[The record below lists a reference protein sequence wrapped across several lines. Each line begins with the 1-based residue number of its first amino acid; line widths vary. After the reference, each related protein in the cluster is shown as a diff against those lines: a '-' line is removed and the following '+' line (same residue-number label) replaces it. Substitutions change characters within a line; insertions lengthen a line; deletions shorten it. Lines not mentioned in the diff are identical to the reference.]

1 MGAFVV
7 TPRVLLARP
16 DHLGDVVLALP
27 AARLLKAAIPSAR
40 VDVLAPASLAA
51 IARRCP
57 WVDDVVS
64 APFPDPTAAD
74 EPPGWAEVIAAVA
87 PALADHY
94 DAALVPR
101 IDDPWSGSLV
111 AAAAIPVRAG
121 YDHPRTARFLTHRL
135 PVPDRR
141 HVTRLAGDLVA
152 PVAAALG
159 VALGR
164 AGEPATEPWLTPDT
178 ADLAE
183 AHDHLAGLGIE
194 PSSGYVVLHPGSGWP
209 IKAWRPERWGAV
221 ARHVAELHGLP
232 VVVSGGRAEEALV
245 AAVVGA
251 SGGVGVGLA
260 GALSLGGLLGLLAGA
275 RLVAGVD
282 SGPLQVAAAAGVLV
296 VALFGPADPA
306 EFAPWAPAGR
316 LAIVRARLPCS
327 PCRSLGAP
335 PCGAATLPACVE
347 AVQVAG
353 VTSAVDHLLG
363 TPG

>member
-1 MGAFVV
+1 MM
-7 TPRVLLARP
+7 PRVLLARP

-27 AARLLKAAIPSAR
+27 AARLLKAAIPGAR
-40 VDVLAPASLAA
+40 VDALAPASLAA
-51 IARRCP
+51 IVERCP

-74 EPPGWAEVIAAVA
+74 EPHGWAEVVAVIA
-87 PALADHY
+87 PALAGRY

-121 YDHPRTARFLTHRL
+121 YDHSRTARFLTHRL

-152 PVAAALG
+152 SVAAALE
-159 VALGR
+159 VSSRRL
-164 AGEPATEPWLTPDT
+164 GEPATEPWLMPDT
-178 ADLAE
+178 AGIAE
-183 AHDHLAGLGIE
+183 AQQRLAGLGIV
-194 PSSGYVVLHPGSGWP
+194 PSSGYVVLHPGSSWP

-221 ARHVAELHGLP
+221 ARHVAERHGLP
-232 VVVSGGRAEEALV
+232 VVVSGGRSEEALV
-245 AAVVGA
+245 AAVVAA
-251 SGGVGVGLA
+251 SDGSANGLA
-260 GALSLGGLLGLLAGA
+260 GSLSLGGLLGLLAGA

-282 SGPLQVAAAAGVLV
+282 SGPLQVAAAAGVPV
-296 VALFGPADPA
+296 AALFGPADPA
-306 EFAPWAPAGR
+306 EFAPWALAGQ

-327 PCRSLGAP
+327 PCRALDAP

-347 AVQVAG
+347 AAQVAG
-353 VTSAVDHLLG
+353 MTRVVDRLLG
-363 TPG
+363 MPG

>member
-1 MGAFVV
+1 M

-27 AARLLKAAIPSAR
+27 AARLLKAAIPGAR

-51 IARRCP
+51 IVRRCP
-57 WVDDVVS
+57 WVDDVVG
-64 APFPDPTAAD
+64 APFPDPTAPD
-74 EPPGWAEVIAAVA
+74 EPPGWAEVVATVA
-87 PALADHY
+87 PSLAGRY

-101 IDDPWSGSLV
+101 MDDPWSGSLV

-152 PVAAALG
+152 PVAAALE
-159 VALGR
+159 VPSRRL
-164 AGEPATEPWLTPDT
+164 GEPATEPWLMPD
-178 ADLAE
+178 AVGIAE
-183 AHDHLAGLGIE
+183 AHDHLAGLGIV

-209 IKAWRPERWGAV
+209 IKAWRPDRWGAV
-221 ARHVAELHGLP
+221 SRYVAERHGLP
-232 VVVSGGRAEEALV
+232 VIVTGGKAEEALV
-245 AAVVGA
+245 ATVVAA
-251 SGGVGVGLA
+251 SGGSAKGLA
-260 GALSLGGLLGLLAGA
+260 GSLSLGGLLGLLAGA
-275 RLVAGVD
+275 RLVAGID
-282 SGPLQVAAAAGVLV
+282 SGPIQVAAATGVPV

-316 LAIVRARLPCS
+316 LAIVRAGLPCS
-327 PCRSLGAP
+327 PCRALDAP

-347 AVQVAG
+347 AVQVVA
-353 VTSAVDHLLG
+353 VTSAVDRLLG